1 MYRRFFLAGAAC
13 LGVSTLLISCAPN
26 PEFLS
31 SQSIEPLAADEHAEM
46 VAGLKPPKRE
56 RPVVAVIV
64 DEEGSE
70 TTDTIVPHAVLSLS
84 NLADVYVVAAT
95 TEPVSL
101 FPALTIVPEITFSD
115 FEQKYPEGA
124 DYVIVPAS
132 HRTQSPTLVLWIQQQ
147 AKKNA
152 TVIGICAGA
161 RTVAAAGLLNGR
173 RGTTHWYEVDDLKKE
188 EPGVSIVPDRRYV
201 IDDGVVTTTGVTAS
215 IPVSLAIVEAI
226 GGTEQA
232 GDLASRLGVDSWTA
246 AHDSSAFSVSSEA
259 IWAALSGRIAF
270 WNRATIGI
278 PVNENV
284 SAISLAL
291 AADAWSRT
299 DRSKAFALSERHAVM
314 MDSGLKLTDLDRDQ
328 SMISRTGQLSNEFPA
343 QSLDRTLESIASAY
357 GDDVARYV
365 AVQVEYLR
373 PRDEQ

>member
-1 MYRRFFLAGAAC
+1 MDRRLFMAGASGLMA
-13 LGVSTLLISCAPN
+13 SSLLIGCAPA
-26 PEFLS
+26 PSALYAPKVP
-31 SQSIEPLAADEHAEM
+31 PLPAEKHAEM
-46 VAGLKPPKRE
+46 IAGLKPPKRE

-84 NLADVYVVAAT
+84 NLADVYVVAGT

-101 FPALTIVPEITFSD
+101 FPALTIIPEITFSD

-132 HRTQSPTLVLWIQQQ
+132 HRTKSPTLVPWIQQQ
-147 AKKNA
+147 ARKNA
-152 TVIGICAGA
+152 IVIGICAGA
-161 RTVAAAGLLNGR
+161 RTVAAAGLLDGR

-232 GDLASRLGVDSWTA
+232 GDLASRLGVNSWTA

-299 DRSKAFALSERHAVM
+299 DRSKAFALSERHTVI

-328 SMISRTGQLSNEFPA
+328 STISRTGELSDEFPA
-343 QSLDRTLESIASAY
+343 QSLDRTLKSIASAY
-357 GDDVARYV
+357 GEDVARYV

-373 PRDEQ
+373 PRDEK